1 VEKEVSSREGEMLRS
16 AQHDRASR
24 TLLTFRDGFIASCEC
39 FVTSVVDNLSRRN
52 TTNKISIRCTK
63 GSTGEETM
71 MEDSDIFFHIEKLV
85 NEERE
90 ILELAAQGG
99 LDDEKYNRI
108 KLLELYL
115 DQCWDLLRQ
124 RRVKRAAGLEPGDAR
139 LGGVQSAE
147 YFAQ

>member
-1 VEKEVSSREGEMLRS
+1 
-16 AQHDRASR
+16 
-24 TLLTFRDGFIASCEC
+24 LLTFREGFIASCEC
-39 FVTSVVDNLSRRN
+39 IVTSVVDNLIRRN
-52 TTNKISIRCTK
+52 TTDKISIKCTK

-71 MEDSDIFFHIEKLV
+71 MEDSDILNHIEKLV

-99 LDDEKYNRI
+99 LEEEQFNCI
-108 KLLELYL
+108 KQLEQYL

-124 RRVKRAAGLEPGDAR
+124 RRARRAAGLEPGDAR
-139 LGGVQSAE
+139 LGGAQNAE

>member
-1 VEKEVSSREGEMLRS
+1 
-16 AQHDRASR
+16 
-24 TLLTFRDGFIASCEC
+24 
-39 FVTSVVDNLSRRN
+39 
-52 TTNKISIRCTK
+52 
-63 GSTGEETM
+63 M

-99 LDDEKYNRI
+99 LDDEQYNRI

-139 LGGVQSAE
+139 LGGAHNAE

>member
-1 VEKEVSSREGEMLRS
+1 
-16 AQHDRASR
+16 
-24 TLLTFRDGFIASCEC
+24 
-39 FVTSVVDNLSRRN
+39 
-52 TTNKISIRCTK
+52 
-63 GSTGEETM
+63 M
-71 MEDSDIFFHIEKLV
+71 MEDSDIFYHIEKLV

-99 LDDEKYNRI
+99 LDDEQCNRV
-108 KLLELYL
+108 KLLEQYL

-124 RRVKRAAGLEPGDAR
+124 RRAKRAAGLEPGDAR